1 MNKRIFFYIKSNYRE
16 RQWDTIEAIKNEY
29 KVIVPK
35 NQQQKSNISI
45 YAKSKIFY
53 SKIKTFIANKLPL
66 INFKI
71 LQSDH
76 KKADIIYLWGSVPLN
91 SKKPFIIEFDNPYVC
106 TFYNYS
112 AFLKYKNIL
121 KNFYDKAYKLT
132 FISQTAKN
140 HFLFEFNNIYENKS
154 FVNYPFLKRNYKNR
168 KNDKKEIS
176 FIFSAFN
183 FKEKGGYE
191 LLEAF
196 QKIKEKR
203 IKLYIFS
210 YVPKET
216 KEKIKD
222 ERIIIQEPIPRKK
235 LLEILPEMDVFILPT
250 FYESFG
256 MVLLEALSSG
266 CGLIATNIY
275 AIPEIIEPNKNGILL
290 NHPFLAS
297 EKINNFE
304 FVKCVK
310 YRAENFYKN
319 FILKEFFFYSLYLQ
333 LKEAIEKAIYEYQNW
348 QKESIN
354 IYEKKFSEEIWSINF
369 KKIIE

>member
-1 MNKRIFFYIKSNYRE
+1 MKRIFFYIKSTFRE
-16 RQWDTIEAIKNEY
+16 RQWDTVETIKNEY
-29 KVIVPK
+29 EVMVPK
-35 NQQQKSNISI
+35 NQQKTSSI
-45 YAKSKIFY
+45 FIYQNFQSWRYNLKTLIINKI
-53 SKIKTFIANKLPL
+53 PL

-71 LQSDH
+71 LPPEH
-76 KKADIIYLWGSVPLN
+76 KKAEMVYLWGAIPLN
-91 SKKPFIIEFDNPYVC
+91 SKKRFIIEFDNPYVC

-121 KNFYDKAYKLT
+121 KNFYDNAYKLT
-132 FISQTAKN
+132 FMSQTAKN

-154 FVNYPFLKRNYKNR
+154 FVNYPFLRRNYKNR

-176 FIFSAFN
+176 FVFSAFN

-222 ERIIIQEPIPRKK
+222 ERIIIQDPIPRKK

-256 MVLLEALSSG
+256 LVLLEALSSG
-266 CGLIATNIY
+266 CGLIATNVY

-290 NHPFLAS
+290 NHPFLVP

-304 FVKCVK
+304 FVNCVK
-310 YRAENFYKN
+310 YRTDNFCRN

-333 LKEAIEKAIYEYQNW
+333 LKKAIEKAIYEYQNW

-354 IYEKKFSEEIWSINF
+354 IYEKKFSEEVWLVNF